1 MKPTTTHL
9 TQADASGSASPQ
21 ITADGYLLC
30 YMTDPHI
37 DIKENDIF
45 ALSPEVL
52 NTLLK
57 DHTLSS
63 DTEQVNIFWATD
75 NYADRGK
82 GYQYGDQIKIEAI
95 IGANGNVIVP
105 RAVKTREQQ
114 QQRSR
119 EMAEV
124 FTPSWICNKQNNLVD
139 NAWFGRDGVFNTE
152 VDNTDGTH
160 SWIVNT
166 ERVVFPKGKTWRD
179 YVNEKR
185 LEITCG
191 EAPYLASRYD
201 TVTGEPLPV
210 ERRIGLLDR
219 KLRVVGENT
228 KTSGDWLK
236 AAQAAYMSIYGFEW
250 QGDNLVL
257 AREALLYTF
266 VDYYRAKFGKDPQ
279 LKSLL
284 YIAYIISWNIWQMD
298 GLKGVVPNSCGEHRT
313 VVYDLFG
320 ETETISHCE
329 GCKSGDIKKH
339 NGTYAL
345 IKDWSAPKAKQKIR
359 FIDLIN

>member
-1 MKPTTTHL
+1 
-9 TQADASGSASPQ
+9 
-21 ITADGYLLC
+21 
-30 YMTDPHI
+30 MTDPQV
-37 DIKENDIF
+37 DIRENDIF
-45 ALSPEVL
+45 ELSPELL
-52 NTLLK
+52 NALLK
-57 DHTLSS
+57 DHTLST

-75 NYADRGK
+75 NYAECGE
-82 GYQYGDQIKIEAI
+82 GYQYDDQIKIEAI
-95 IGANGNVIVP
+95 TGVNGNIIVP
-105 RAVKTREQQ
+105 RAVKSREQQ

-139 NAWFGRDGVFNTE
+139 NAWFGREDVFNTE
-152 VDNTDGTH
+152 VDNPDGTH
-160 SWIVNT
+160 TWIVNA
-166 ERVVFPKGKTWRD
+166 EPIVFPEGKTWRD
-179 YVNEKR
+179 YVNENR

-191 EAPYLASRYD
+191 EAPYLVSRYD
-201 TVTGEPLPV
+201 TVTGEPIPV

-219 KLRVVGENT
+219 KLRIVGENT
-228 KTSGDWLK
+228 ETSGDWLK

-266 VDYYRAKFGKDPQ
+266 VDYYRMKFGKDPL

-298 GLKGVVPNSCGEHRT
+298 GLKGVIPNSCGKRRN
-313 VVYDLFG
+313 VVIDLFG
-320 ETETISHCE
+320 ETETISQCE